1 MSKASLNSIIKNP
14 DVTESL
20 VSDFE
25 FWLLEFVS
33 NFVLSA
39 LDLKNVIME
48 SLYY

>member
-1 MSKASLNSIIKNP
+1 MSKTSLNSIIRNP
-14 DVTESL
+14 DVTESF

-25 FWLLEFVS
+25 FWLLEFVL
-33 NFVLSA
+33 NFVFSA